1 MLTSLLMS
9 VRLFLL
15 WARPWQ
21 KALAGLAA
29 AVAVLLFVSFF
40 ISGGPGSK
48 QQLVSYAVRG
58 TALLV
63 IMVGTAYIAARGR
76 R

>member
-1 MLTSLLMS
+1 MLTSLLTS

-15 WARPWQ
+15 LARPWQ
-21 KALAGLAA
+21 KVVAGLAA
-29 AVAVLLFVSFF
+29 AVAILLMVSFF
-40 ISGGPGSK
+40 IGGGPGSK

-58 TALLV
+58 TALLL
-63 IMVGTAYIAARGR
+63 IMVATAYIATRGR

>member
-15 WARPWQ
+15 LARPWQ
-21 KALAGLAA
+21 KVLIGLAA
-29 AVAVLLFVSFF
+29 AVAILLI
-40 ISGGPGSK
+40 ISLLIGGGPGSK
-48 QQLVSYAVRG
+48 QQIVSYAVRG

-63 IMVGTAYIAARGR
+63 IMVATAYIATRGR